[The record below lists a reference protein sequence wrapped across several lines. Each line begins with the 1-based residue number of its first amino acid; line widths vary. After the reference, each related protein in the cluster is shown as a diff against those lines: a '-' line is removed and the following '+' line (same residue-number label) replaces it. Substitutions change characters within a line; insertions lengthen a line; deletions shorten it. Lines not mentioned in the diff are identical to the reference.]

1 MTAACVASTNRL
13 KLILFMSCF
22 RYAKKLIEPSDC
34 DWAFVFMRL
43 GEGDRAPECYGR
55 IDD

>member
-1 MTAACVASTNRL
+1 
-13 KLILFMSCF
+13 MSCF